1 MGWYDFLN
9 NNPIGQT
16 FSKVAS
22 SAVDHVDKKVQS
34 GFDKVEKKIDSF
46 DRKGQALG
54 GAIDNIGITVKS
66 TITYGVDRNHIDEIV
81 ENKKVLD
88 ETLPKYIKE
97 SSHYKSVSKVVD
109 IAGKITK
116 TVDKVNDFKK

>member
-9 NNPIGQT
+9 NNPIGKT

-22 SAVDHVDKKVQS
+22 SAVDSVDKVVQS
-34 GFDKVEKKIDSF
+34 SFDKAEQKIDSF

-54 GAIDNIGITVKS
+54 TALDNIGHTVKS
-66 TITYGVDRNHIDEIV
+66 VASNGLDRNHLDELH

-88 ETLPKYIKE
+88 ETLPTFIKE
-97 SSHYKSVSKVVD
+97 SPPYKTASKVVETTNKVTNIID
-109 IAGKITK
+109 KINK
-116 TVDKVNDFKK
+116 